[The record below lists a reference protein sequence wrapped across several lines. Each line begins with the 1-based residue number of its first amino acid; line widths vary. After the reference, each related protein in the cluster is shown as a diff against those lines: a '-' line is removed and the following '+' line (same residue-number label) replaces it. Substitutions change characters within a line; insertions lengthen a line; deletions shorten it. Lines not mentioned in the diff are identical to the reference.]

1 MSALMAIAPEIQEL
15 DINPLKVL
23 ERGVIALDV
32 RVRVSRRDDLL
43 PPSRRIS
50 Y

>member
-1 MSALMAIAPEIQEL
+1 MAIAPEIQEL

-32 RVRVSRRDDLL
+32 RVRVSRSDDLV
-43 PPSRRIS
+43 PASRRIS